1 MWLAVGAT
9 GGYLMSFITMLFSY
23 CAIRR
28 REFKMET
35 NYYHPRN
42 QF

>member
-9 GGYLMSFITMLFSY
+9 GGYLMSFISMLFSY

-28 REFKMET
+28 RQSTMDE
-35 NYYHPRN
+35 NYNHPRN
-42 QF
+42 KF